1 VGCTPPTPPP
11 IITPPCQS
19 LASGCT

>member
-1 VGCTPPTPPP
+1 VGCAPPSPPP
-11 IITPPCQS
+11 VVTPPCQS

>member
-1 VGCTPPTPPP
+1 VGCTPPAPPP
-11 IITPPCQS
+11 IVTPPCQS

>member
-11 IITPPCQS
+11 VVTPPCQS